1 MAAPASDRSSDSS
14 FGARATVESSIFAN
28 LATARGISN
37 TEWEYPTA
45 ERPAISRL
53 QAGNG
58 KGIANDRRKKGNR

>member
-37 TEWEYPTA
+37 PKGSTYRREA
-45 ERPAISRL
+45 CDV
-53 QAGNG
+53 QAAG
-58 KGIANDRRKKGNR
+58 R